1 VKEMKELIIVPLICI
16 LALTFCLGGAAYA
29 QEEDGL
35 PDPGITPDS
44 AFYFADKWAKQLALM
59 FTFKAE
65 NKVQKALHYAEERL
79 AEVDAMLAKNRV
91 SEATEAKNEYQNCLA
106 IATKSMERAR
116 NKGVDTAEMVALAAS
131 KHLGFVNDSIAGA
144 PENAQMILTQTRERA
159 RTCQETALRTMA
171 QGDPE
176 KAARTNLM
184 LMERQL
190 NRIKAQVEEPQA
202 TRLQEELQ
210 EYERLGNLGEE
221 ISQIARGLD
230 KGTTVDQLVGQ
241 ATAYHLQVLAQ
252 VHQRVQEQA
261 QQAIEDAIQN
271 CIENHERVVTE
282 LKAQDQLGQVP
293 EVTALPDEI
302 SEKMKQRAS
311 SGEAQ
316 RK

>member
-1 VKEMKELIIVPLICI
+1 MKKLFIVPLICI
-16 LALTFCLGGAAYA
+16 LALTFCFGGTAYA
-29 QEEDGL
+29 QEEEVL

-44 AFYFADKWAKQLALM
+44 PFYFADKWSKQFALM

-65 NKVQKALHYAEERL
+65 NKVQKALQFAKERL
-79 AEVDAMLAKNRV
+79 TEVDAMLARNRFR
-91 SEATEAKNEYQNCLA
+91 EATEANNEYQNYLS
-106 IATKSMERAR
+106 IATQYTERAQ
-116 NKGVDTAEMVALAAS
+116 NKGIDTSETVALALS
-131 KHLGFVNDSIAGA
+131 ENLGFLNDSIAGA
-144 PENAQMILTQTRERA
+144 PEDALMLLTQTRERTK
-159 RTCQETALRTMA
+159 TCQETALRSMA

-176 KAARTNLM
+176 KAIQTNLM

-190 NRIKAQVEEPQA
+190 NRINTRVEQQQS

-210 EYERLGNLGEE
+210 EFERLDNLGEE
-221 ISQIARGLD
+221 ISQIARGLG

-271 CIENHERVVTE
+271 RIENHERVVTE
-282 LKAQDQLGQVP
+282 LKAQKQLGQVQEEP
-293 EVTALPDEI
+293 PIKAEI

-311 SGEAQ
+311 AGGSQ

>member
-1 VKEMKELIIVPLICI
+1 MKKLFIVPLICI
-16 LALTFCLGGAAYA
+16 LALTFCFGGAAYA
-29 QEEDGL
+29 QGEEGL

-44 AFYFADKWAKQLALM
+44 PFYFADKWAKQFALM

-65 NKVQKALHYAEERL
+65 NKVQKALQYAEERL
-79 AEVDAMLAKNRV
+79 AEVDAMLARNRFR
-91 SEATEAKNEYQNCLA
+91 EATEANNEYQNYLA
-106 IATKSMERAR
+106 IATQYTERAR
-116 NKGVDTAEMVALAAS
+116 NKGIDTSETVALTVS
-131 KHLGFVNDSIAGA
+131 GHLGFVNDSIAGA
-144 PENAQMILTQTRERA
+144 PENAKMILTQTREGA
-159 RTCQETALRTMA
+159 RVCQETALRSMA

-176 KAARTNLM
+176 KAIQTNLM

-190 NRIKAQVEEPQA
+190 NRIKAQVDEQQA
-202 TRLQEELQ
+202 TRLQQELQ

-221 ISQIARGLD
+221 ISQIARGLG

-252 VHQRVQEQA
+252 VHQRVQEQS

-282 LKAQDQLGQVP
+282 LKAQNQLGQIP
-293 EVTALPDEI
+293 EEPPIPAEI

-311 SGEAQ
+311 SGGSQ